1 MLVYAWEEDCKF
13 QLKMENPISEK
24 EQSQRTGGDTIIKQ
38 ACTVYPSQLENFTD
52 TYKTMMPNTNQS
64 YC

>member
-1 MLVYAWEEDCKF
+1 MPVYVWEEDCKF
-13 QLKMENPISEK
+13 QLKMENPICEK
-24 EQSQRTGGDTIIKQ
+24 QQSQRTGGDRIIKQ

-52 TYKTMMPNTNQS
+52 AQKTMISNTNQH